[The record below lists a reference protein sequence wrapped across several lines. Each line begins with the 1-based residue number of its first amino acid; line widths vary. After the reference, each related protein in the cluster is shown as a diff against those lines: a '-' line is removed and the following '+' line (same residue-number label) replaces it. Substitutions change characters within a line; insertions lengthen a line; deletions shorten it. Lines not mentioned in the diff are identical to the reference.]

1 MAIDSTHKDYAG
13 ASDKWSKCRVATAG
27 QDAVHKAGKQYLPPL
42 KDQTPED
49 YDAYKSRATYFN
61 ACGRTLS
68 GLVGMVFRKDPAID
82 VPDTMRGM
90 VDDIDLNGTSLTG
103 LAQHILTDDLMVGRM
118 GILVEY
124 PRVDNQPRSQAEE
137 AARNLRPYTS
147 VYCAESILNWKV
159 QRVNNVLQA
168 VLVVLQEEHHEPVD
182 EFSYEVIPQI
192 RLLKLDPV
200 KGYFQQIWR
209 KPKNANEYSQVDDDI
224 IPLMNGK
231 PLSYIPFFMFGPHDN
246 DFTVQIP
253 PLLDLVNL
261 NLAHYR
267 VTADYEHGCHF
278 TGLPM
283 LLLAGIEVKEN
294 EKIYLG
300 SQTAVV
306 TSNADAHGEFV
317 EFQGQ
322 GLGALEKNLA
332 SKEAQ
337 MAAIGARML
346 APEKNGVEAEGTLQ
360 MRSNGESSVL
370 ASYANLVSQQ
380 LTKVLQ
386 CIAEWAGYNV
396 AVSIKLNTDY
406 MPAGMTAQELAEL
419 TRALQSGSISYET
432 YFENL
437 QRGEI
442 IRAGKTVDEEKQ
454 QIEDGITLPA
464 GGE

>member
-1 MAIDSTHKDYAG
+1 
-13 ASDKWSKCRVATAG
+13 
-27 QDAVHKAGKQYLPPL
+27 
-42 KDQTPED
+42 
-49 YDAYKSRATYFN
+49 
-61 ACGRTLS
+61 
-68 GLVGMVFRKDPAID
+68 MVFRKDPAID

-246 DFTVQIP
+246 DFTVQNP